1 MRFDPLQNPE
11 AEVSF
16 QQTAEDYRHDPVRFV
31 RVTDSEVQALAGAV
45 ATATERADAVRAEV
59 RRGAFICNDAALAAI
74 HAMPVSRTFFRE
86 RVNSMQYAELL
97 HAIAK
102 MEEGHGVIRQGLLDY
117 ARVGETLRTC
127 YVSAFAA
134 RHRVCAVQHAATD
147 ASDEKAF
154 SGFAKRL
161 HDVCAACEA
170 LETELHAQQA
180 SVSTLCF
187 DTLGRFLDAM
197 RVRADLDGDGAACDG
212 GAVRALCA
220 ELQQALKPFL

>member
-11 AEVSF
+11 AEASL
-16 QQTAEDYRHDPVRFV
+16 QEITEEYRHDPARFV
-31 RVTDSEVQALAGAV
+31 CVTDSEARALADAV

-59 RRGAFICNDAALAAI
+59 RRGVLACHEAALAAVR
-74 HAMPVSRTFFRE
+74 AMPVPRTFFRE
-86 RVNSMQYAELL
+86 RVNSMQYADLL
-97 HAIAK
+97 RAISK

-117 ARVGETLRTC
+117 ARVGESLRAC
-127 YVSAFAA
+127 YVRAFTV
-134 RHRVCAVQHAATD
+134 RYRICTVQRVATD
-147 ASDEKAF
+147 EKVLLDLAE
-154 SGFAKRL
+154 RL
-161 HDVCAACEA
+161 RAVCAACEA

-187 DTLGRFLDAM
+187 DTLGRFLEAM

-220 ELQQALKPFL
+220 ELQQVLKPFL